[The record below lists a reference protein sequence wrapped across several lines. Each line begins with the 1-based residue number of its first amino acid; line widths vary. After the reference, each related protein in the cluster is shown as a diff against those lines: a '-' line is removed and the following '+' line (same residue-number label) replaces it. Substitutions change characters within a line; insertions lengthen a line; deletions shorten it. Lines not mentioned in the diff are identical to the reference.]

1 MMLLCP
7 LFQPKETTMPAK
19 KPKPEPKEE
28 WLPTPRPVKKV
39 NEKHL
44 KIVTDWI
51 ESKEF
56 DFKIHSVEYEN
67 VFDNRWRINV
77 CTMMS
82 TGQAFI
88 VEQLSRFHGK
98 SYFVTVDENGNV
110 IDRTTGRITEAQ
122 RATIIKTG
130 NKGKYKR

>member
-1 MMLLCP
+1 
-7 LFQPKETTMPAK
+7 MPAK

-51 ESKEF
+51 ESKKF
-56 DFKIHSVEYEN
+56 DFKVHSVEYEN
-67 VFDNRWRINV
+67 VFENRWRINV
-77 CTMMS
+77 CTMVS